1 MLQEIMWELFLT
13 AVVLFFVHWL
23 LKRRQHFKFFA
34 NLGIPGPQPN
44 IIFGNI
50 LEVYQKSPVKAY
62 REWIDTYGDVVG
74 YFNGYRPVIL
84 VADLE
89 LLKQIQIKDFQDF
102 VDRGLL
108 FQAKRPPSP
117 HNKSLLQLT
126 STRWKEVRTVL
137 TPSFT
142 TSKLKMM
149 SPAII
154 EAVKKL
160 VCKVG
165 AKAESCEEFEA
176 GEMFAA
182 LALDVVCKSAM
193 GIDYNLQ
200 DNPRH
205 GFLVCCRKLFGC
217 AFSFIA
223 VLLTAFPGLAPM
235 LKFIN
240 MRWLRYQ
247 NNGVHPFLEVQEKCK
262 RIVAQRQQDSS
273 LRQKDLLQLMIDAK
287 EAPVDVA
294 SVTSTQLTAGDDNE
308 QELETAAAN
317 GNLKADHPVVKKTVL
332 DDDDITQNA
341 FVVLV
346 GGFETTSN
354 AMALVTHM
362 LTHNLEVQE
371 KVREE
376 LLSVLPPDEPIT
388 YDTIQKLTYMN
399 CVIQET
405 MRLYPPAFAVVTREA
420 VVDKQYDKI
429 RIPAGTAVMAA
440 VEYIHRDPRHWH
452 RPDVFDP
459 DRFLP
464 QNKSRINPMAM
475 QAFGN
480 GPRNCIGMRF
490 AHMEL
495 RYTFA
500 HILRKYRLEKTEN
513 SQKDPPA
520 IEMNP
525 IVLRIKNGVKVRAV
539 SL

>member
-1 MLQEIMWELFLT
+1 ME
-13 AVVLFFVHWL
+13 
-23 LKRRQHFKFFA
+23 
-34 NLGIPGPQPN
+34 
-44 IIFGNI
+44 
-50 LEVYQKSPVKAY
+50 SCS
-62 REWIDTYGDVVG
+62 

-165 AKAESCEEFEA
+165 AKAESGEEFEA

-205 GFLVCCRKLFGC
+205 GFL
-217 AFSFIA
+217 
-223 VLLTAFPGLAPM
+223 
-235 LKFIN
+235 
-240 MRWLRYQ
+240 
-247 NNGVHPFLEVQEKCK
+247 
-262 RIVAQRQQDSS
+262 
-273 LRQKDLLQLMIDAK
+273 KDLLQLMIDAK

-308 QELETAAAN
+308 QELETGAAN
-317 GNLKADHPVVKKTVL
+317 GNLKADRPVVKKTVL

-362 LTHNLEVQE
+362 LTHNLEIQE

-513 SQKDPPA
+513 SQKMGGDGQSVTAHFLSWQYVPTSWTRKTTRVRMFFGA
-520 IEMNP
+520 LFQYMTRAAEHYRQKYEIFSEHQIAFKN
-525 IVLRIKNGVKVRAV
+525 LRSERFDGAPLMARKANCWKAPVHEE
-539 SL
+539 